1 MDILIVED
9 DELQRKAMFDLLKRK
24 GHSVKASD
32 SLTDARS
39 RLAEGQFHLIFLDR
53 GLPDGDS
60 MHFLE
65 ELHGLA
71 KGAYVVFVTGQ
82 ADVPSAV
89 QAIRTGAY
97 DYLPKPY
104 ATEQLEKIVRN
115 VEQAVAMQE
124 RVEGLSRLTAAG
136 NAGGDVWRL
145 DNMIGGGA
153 LRELFTKVQ
162 RIAEFPDTTVLLLGE
177 SGTGKG
183 MMASAIHRL
192 SARAD
197 KPFVDVN
204 CSAIPGPLMESEVF
218 GYEKGAFTDAKNSKP
233 GLLEIADGGTVFLDE
248 IGDMEPALQ
257 AKLLKVIEDKQ
268 FRRVGGSRVIHV
280 DIRIVAAT
288 CRDLQKLVRD
298 GIFRED
304 LFYRLSVFPLTLPPL
319 REHPESI
326 PMLAEQC
333 LQQCKLAAGRKI
345 GGFTPAAMEALCNYA
360 WPGNVRELRNAVERG
375 VILCTETL
383 IDTRDMGI
391 PVPLRPA
398 ATSAEALGKD
408 GEDSAPRSLAEN
420 EKRLIEKVL
429 REVNGHRGKA
439 ADILKVHRSS
449 LHRKIAE
456 YGIAVEE

>member
-24 GHSVKASD
+24 GHSVKACD

-39 RLAEGQFHLIFLDR
+39 RLADGQFHLIFLDR

-65 ELHGLA
+65 ELHEQA

-82 ADVPSAV
+82 ADVASAV

-104 ATEQLEKIVRN
+104 AAEQLEKILRN
-115 VEQAVAMQE
+115 VEQAVTMQE
-124 RVEGLSRLTAAG
+124 RVEGLSRLSAT
-136 NAGGDVWRL
+136 NASGDVWRL

-192 SARAD
+192 STRAD

-268 FRRVGGSRVIHV
+268 FRRVGGSRVTHV

-304 LFYRLSVFPLTLPPL
+304 LYYRLSVFPLTLPPL

-326 PMLAEQC
+326 PMLAAQC

-345 GGFTPAAMEALCNYA
+345 SGFTPAAMEVLCNYS

-383 IDTRDMGI
+383 IDVKDMGI

-398 ATSAEALGKD
+398 AAPAAVPGANAE
-408 GEDSAPRSLAEN
+408 EDAPMSLAEN

-456 YGIAVEE
+456 YGIAIEE